1 MTTSTTQYSITEERA
16 LKLLGSGIG
25 PEVVASACGV
35 SASRISQLLAE
46 PEFLGKVAELRF
58 NNLQKH
64 NETDST
70 YDDIETKLLGHLKQV
85 LPLIAMKPNELL
97 RAISV
102 INAAKRR
109 GVSAPE
115 QIVAQQTVVNL
126 SMPITL
132 TQKFTTNINNQV
144 IQAGSQTLETIQ
156 SSALR
161 EKLTSIME
169 VPTSAIQDV
178 GITNDSQ
185 TTNTERTAALATSG
199 A

>member
-1 MTTSTTQYSITEERA
+1 MGGMEPFLVMVMCGLLRNTPNFTKLFSFTSSLLYKLVISIVNTVLIEILTHNFHFLPYTTYIFHSFLPIMTTSTTQYSITEERA

-64 NETDST
+64 NETDAT

-109 GVSAPE
+109 GV
-115 QIVAQQTVVNL
+115 
-126 SMPITL
+126 
-132 TQKFTTNINNQV
+132 
-144 IQAGSQTLETIQ
+144 
-156 SSALR
+156 
-161 EKLTSIME
+161 
-169 VPTSAIQDV
+169 
-178 GITNDSQ
+178 
-185 TTNTERTAALATSG
+185 
-199 A
+199 